1 MSSGLKL
8 SAHLATPEGGV
19 RGTPGLVLCHG
30 FPVRGRE
37 APASGKSFPE
47 LADRIANEM
56 GWAVLTINFRG
67 CGTAQGDF
75 SMQGWLDDIAAA
87 TAHLIDLGVRGVW
100 LGGFGSGGALCICEA
115 ARNPTIIGVAAMGAP
130 ADFADWAKS
139 PRPLLEHAR
148 NVGVVKHKDFPPDFE
163 SWAAELRDIS
173 SLHSVAQVAP
183 RPLLL
188 MHGET
193 DELVPSIDARL
204 LADAHGDA
212 ELRIIAGA
220 GHELRHD
227 PRAVSVFLGWLGRQQ
242 HGDSA
247 DLDGLSSVV
256 AALDV
261 EDDSGVHVV
270 VADEVLD
277 EVGVADGLIDD
288 SLDDVLEDRALE
300 DLAAAEPDGQLS

>member
-220 GHELRHD
+220 ATSCATTPPSRCSWDG
-227 PRAVSVFLGWLGRQQ
+227 SVASSTVTPQTSTGCHRSSPPSTSRTTPACTSWWLTRC
-242 HGDSA
+242 SMRWA
-247 DLDGLSSVV
+247 SPT
-256 AALDV
+256 A
-261 EDDSGVHVV
+261 
-270 VADEVLD
+270 
-277 EVGVADGLIDD
+277 
-288 SLDDVLEDRALE
+288 
-300 DLAAAEPDGQLS
+300 